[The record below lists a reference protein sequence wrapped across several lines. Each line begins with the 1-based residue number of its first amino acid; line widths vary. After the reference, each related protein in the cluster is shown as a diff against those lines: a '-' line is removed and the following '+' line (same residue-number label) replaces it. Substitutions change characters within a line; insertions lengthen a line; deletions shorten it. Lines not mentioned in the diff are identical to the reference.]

1 MTQQDIHPDPT
12 KTSPGADA
20 DEQPLAHQ
28 WFGGADEPHQGSA
41 PTTSIPTQSPTG
53 AEQAG
58 PSAPSAPTGE
68 ATPAPRTFPSDG
80 FGSPEADQQRTDW
93 YGTPATGGTG
103 LGLAIV
109 AAIVSAHHGTVGV
122 RPTPGGGATF
132 VLELPQH
139 AHSDATA
146 SLDDEEVD

>member
-1 MTQQDIHPDPT
+1 VVTNLVSNALH
-12 KTSPGADA
+12 
-20 DEQPLAHQ
+20 H
-28 WFGGADEPHQGSA
+28 
-41 PTTSIPTQSPTG
+41 
-53 AEQAG
+53 
-58 PSAPSAPTGE
+58 
-68 ATPAPRTFPSDG
+68 TPP
-80 FGSPEADQQRTDW
+80 
-93 YGTPATGGTG
+93 GTPVEIAVGNRADGCAALEVRDHGHGIDPARTRRVFERFYREDPARSRRHNGAAGGTG

-146 SLDDEEVD
+146 SLDDVEVE